1 MVIEVPRPHKT
12 AQGHIG
18 LFCFATNVDIVSFLL
33 PYEKGPISNIPSM
46 MFIKAKGPIYVFV

>member
-12 AQGHIG
+12 AQGTFWLI
-18 LFCFATNVDIVSFLL
+18 FLCYQCGYSVL
-33 PYEKGPISNIPSM
+33 PKKGPISNIPSM